1 MWFHVILRNTKGSPA
16 FRSKVSTLNYPGCTT
31 CCETDSLNDPIQK
44 SRSTFFGDSP
54 ALHLL
59 VRPFSSHSRNTQLP
73 PVAHAP
79 STAAVASRPVA
90 LMLRCHNNRPP
101 SSAACAAW
109 TWEAGERHI
118 LSYIYILYIYIYTR
132 TLRQVTDRDLRQGP
146 TTLNSQPGQEGAG
159 TYPKEAKGSK
169 GLRTWKLRGSHF
181 YIFF

>member
-1 MWFHVILRNTKGSPA
+1 MKQLARCKLTDLGCSNISNICLTQKLMWFHVILRNTKGSPA

-118 LSYIYILYIYIYTR
+118 LSYIYILYIYIYIH
-132 TLRQVTDRDLRQGP
+132 QNPP
-146 TTLNSQPGQEGAG
+146 TGH
-159 TYPKEAKGSK
+159 
-169 GLRTWKLRGSHF
+169 R
-181 YIFF
+181 